1 MQYELSKPPKGLAA
15 LDKNHSHFILVDDG
29 TENEYGKE
37 IKFRAAFEAYLCLF
51 IFSFIKDI
59 LIVKKVKLVFTI
71 TSILNQ
77 IMP

>member
-51 IFSFIKDI
+51 ILNYIK
-59 LIVKKVKLVFTI
+59 LIIK
-71 TSILNQ
+71 
-77 IMP
+77 